1 MLPEKRNL
9 GDFSLRLNNRRKA
22 GTRIIVTRK
31 IVPKAVDRN
40 RIRRLFREALRTLN
54 FKEGGLVIFL
64 NKNIADAKMQKIK
77 EMLAEGL
84 RKVKIN
90 DQTY

>member
-1 MLPEKRNL
+1 MLPAKTNL
-9 GDFSLRLNNRRKA
+9 GDFSLRLNNKREVR
-22 GTRIIVTRK
+22 TRIIVTKK
-31 IVPKAVDRN
+31 IAPKAVDRN
-40 RIRRLFREALRTLN
+40 RIKRLFLEALRALN

-77 EMLAEGL
+77 EMLTKGL

-90 DQTY
+90 DQSY